1 MTPSARLQAAIEIL
15 TELER
20 TNAPADRFVREWF
33 RSRRYAG
40 SKDRA
45 AVGER
50 VFQILRH
57 RASLAWRMGSV
68 TPRSLAIASVLSEL
82 SSPVYGGGVDP
93 GFVPGEAEGAAAI
106 DALFCGGN
114 YGAAPLTAE
123 ERARI
128 ALPPNESPPLSVT
141 GEFPAWLEPELARSL
156 GDALLPE
163 MQAMCGRASIDL
175 RANTLKASRE
185 DVLRA
190 LQEAGF
196 AAGPTPFA
204 PAGIRIARDAKL
216 SALSQMAAFEAGW
229 FEFQDEAAQIAS
241 ALCAAKPGERILDLA
256 AGAGGKALALAAAM
270 RNGGEIVACDIDD
283 ARLAQL
289 GPRAARAGVHIIA
302 SHVSVGE
309 PPAGPFDAVLV
320 DAPCSGTG
328 TWRRQPELRWRLTRE
343 KLDALNT
350 VQDKLLD
357 QAAARARGRLIYAT
371 CSLLTCENEDRIA
384 AFVARHPEFCIRDA
398 ADVWRASSVA
408 PLPCVARFFKA
419 SPLTAGTDG
428 FFAAVMERTSSSS
441 DREGGT

>member
-57 RASLAWRMGSV
+57 RASLAWRMGSDAS
-68 TPRSLAIASVLSEL
+68 RSLAIASVLPGL
-82 SSPVYGGGVDP
+82 SSPARSVGE
-93 GFVPGEAEGAAAI
+93 VPSDSEAEGAAAL
-106 DALFCGGN
+106 DALFSGGN
-114 YGAAPLTAE
+114 YGAAPLTTE

-128 ALPPNESPPLSVT
+128 ASPPNESPPLSVT

-270 RNGGEIVACDIDD
+270 RNSGEIVACDIDD

-289 GPRAARAGVHIIA
+289 GPRAARAGVSIIA

-309 PPAGPFDAVLV
+309 SPAGPFDAVLV

-343 KLDALNT
+343 KLDALNR

-357 QAAARARGRLIYAT
+357 RAAARARGRLIYAT
-371 CSLLTCENEDRIA
+371 CSLLACENEDRIA

-408 PLPCVARFFKA
+408 PLPCAARFFKA